1 MLLNDVQFIE
11 AARKFAERV
20 LLEAGT
26 NDEERLTFAFRSIVG
41 RRPGDEELKK
51 LLAFHAEYRQ
61 LFEEDPE
68 AATQL
73 LSAGE
78 SPRDESLSVGELAAW
93 SMVAHLLMNLS
104 ETITKG

>member
-1 MLLNDVQFIE
+1 MNDVQFIE

-20 LLEAGT
+20 LREAGAS
-26 NDEERLTFAFRSIVG
+26 DEDRLNFAFRSIVG
-41 RRPGDEELKK
+41 RRPGDEEMKK
-51 LLAFHAEYRQ
+51 LLAFQAEYRQ
-61 LFEEDPE
+61 MFGEDPE
-68 AATQL
+68 SATQL

-78 SPRDESLSVGELAAW
+78 SPRDESLDVSDVAAW